1 LLDVNLNK
9 KGGLK
14 MLKRCIMIF
23 PKFENGQIIDKVR
36 TQYDPLAN
44 HVKPHITLVFPF
56 DSNIETTKLK
66 EHLSSVLSQ
75 INCFEIILNGITPT
89 NNFGKYLF
97 LNIQKGNDE
106 IIELHNK
113 LYTGILQNYFPEW
126 LKGKVFLPHMTVGNF
141 NNEED
146 FEMAINQTKNIID
159 SFKATV
165 NEISVE
171 IIDEKEDSI
180 IEINIPL
187 K

>member
-1 LLDVNLNK
+1 
-9 KGGLK
+9 

-23 PKFENGQIIDKVR
+23 TKFENGQIIDKVR
-36 TQYDPLAN
+36 EQHDPLAK
-44 HVKPHITLVFPF
+44 HVRPHITLVFPF
-56 DSNIETTKLK
+56 DSDIETTKLK
-66 EHLSSVLSQ
+66 EHLSSVLSE
-75 INCFEIILNGITPT
+75 ITPFEIILNGITPA

-106 IIELHNK
+106 IIELHKK

-141 NNEED
+141 NNEEY
-146 FEMAINQTKNIID
+146 FKMAINETKNIVD
-159 SFKATV
+159 SFKTTV

-171 IIDEKEDSI
+171 IIDENEDSI
-180 IEINIPL
+180 IELNMPL